1 MTNTLT
7 IESCTMKWEGGHMAP
22 ILTPLGA
29 FETFSMFNI
38 YQHYLEAIPTK
49 FHVSIMIT
57 SKILVSFAVLAK
69 ISRWKGGWG
78 NISSP
83 YISNFSYSII
93 LLYFH
98 HPHITL

>member
-29 FETFSMFNI
+29 FESFSMFNI

-49 FHVSIMIT
+49 FHVS
-57 SKILVSFAVLAK
+57 SYYPLAVLILVVCTRYDLYCNRT
-69 ISRWKGGWG
+69 IIQYMGGRG
-78 NISSP
+78 AYAP
-83 YISNFSYSII
+83 I
-93 LLYFH
+93 LN
-98 HPHITL
+98 PHGGR